1 MIQMVDNI
9 MNSENDIKE
18 NKEQT
23 NNEEIKKEELNN
35 NVKAS
40 DLITGINNVEKRA
53 EKLGDNIQD
62 IKKRINEM
70 QELLKY
76 RTEDNNF
83 DSQNNAEDNMDI
95 LTDFNEDENLNKGE
109 YDGE

>member
-83 DSQNNAEDNMDI
+83 DFQNNTEDNMDI

>member
-9 MNSENDIKE
+9 MNNKNDIKE
-18 NKEQT
+18 NNENL
-23 NNEEIKKEELNN
+23 NNEEMKKEESNN

-62 IKKRINEM
+62 IKKRISEM

-76 RTEDNNF
+76 RAEYNNDNF
-83 DSQNNAEDNMDI
+83 QNNTEDNMDI
-95 LTDFNEDENLNKGE
+95 LTDFNEDENSNKGE
-109 YDGE
+109 YDGK

>member
-9 MNSENDIKE
+9 MNSENDINE
-18 NKEQT
+18 NKENL
-23 NNEEIKKEELNN
+23 NNEEIKKEESNN

-83 DSQNNAEDNMDI
+83 DFQNNAEDNMDI

>member
-9 MNSENDIKE
+9 MNNENDIKE
-18 NKEQT
+18 NKEQI
-23 NNEEIKKEELNN
+23 NNEKIKKEESNN

-62 IKKRINEM
+62 IKRRISEM

-76 RTEDNNF
+76 RTEYNNDNF
-83 DSQNNAEDNMDI
+83 QNNTEDNMDI
-95 LTDFNEDENLNKGE
+95 LIDFDEDENSNKGE
-109 YDGE
+109 YDGK